1 MYVYCLFIFSLVSLL
16 RIFIRVIVNQET
28 KRDATETKQDRA
40 ETKRNETKRK
50 KIINKLKQK
59 RNKH

>member
-28 KRDATETKQDRA
+28 KQKRNETKRDATETNQDRA
-40 ETKRNETKRK
+40 ETKRNETKK
-50 KIINKLKQK
+50 KTSIN
-59 RNKH
+59 